1 MRNRQMRKPNDVQFD
16 NWTPQHDSYLIE
28 NNDLTMDILK
38 QTLPFSDE
46 EIMARRKVLGLVTRI
61 RQLKKLRHF

>member
-1 MRNRQMRKPNDVQFD
+1 MVCIEAANK
-16 NWTPQHDSYLIE
+16 YLIE

-46 EIMARRKVLGLVTRI
+46 EIMARRKLLGLVTRI
-61 RQLKKLRHF
+61 RQLKKLRYF

>member
-1 MRNRQMRKPNDVQFD
+1 MRSRQMRKPNHAQFA
-16 NWTPQHDSYLIE
+16 NWTLQHDSYLIE
-28 NNDLTMDILK
+28 NNDLAMEVLK